1 MKVSSAAV
9 AAGALAMG
17 VEAKNYLGF
26 NSGATLANREAK
38 FKADFQAEFETAQ
51 NLKTAPGDF
60 SAVRLY
66 TNIQAYSEDDPIE
79 AFEAAIDTKTEIL
92 LGVWTSGTD
101 NIDKEIS
108 ALKKAITKYGTDLT
122 DLIIGVSVGSEDL
135 YRNSVTGVKNKGG
148 VGVQPDALVDFINDF
163 RKAFKS
169 TPISKIP
176 VGHVDTW
183 DVWGNSTNSPVLDA
197 IDFIGVDEYP
207 YYENGKGN
215 GIENAGKLFNKAYE
229 ATIAAS
235 AGKPVWVTETG
246 WPASGPDWDEA
257 VPSVKNA
264 QKYWQDV
271 GCKYLFNKT
280 PTFWYNLRDS
290 NPDNKMKFAITENL
304 STKPLF
310 DLSCD
315 DIKEET
321 SSSAVESKTKTST
334 AAAKSTHGSD
344 STSTLVTSTAS
355 ATGSGKGDD
364 DEESTAAASATASA
378 SGSGSA
384 SGSASTSASK
394 PTSTSGSGSSSGDDS
409 DDSESSSGSGSG
421 SGSAT
426 ESGSGSS
433 SGSGSGSGSATESG
447 SSSGSGSGSGSGSE
461 AGSGSGSEAAATET
475 PSTITSGATTF
486 TVSAAAL
493 AFFALFA
500 L

>member
-1 MKVSSAAV
+1 MKVSTTL

-38 FKADFQAEFETAQ
+38 FKADFAAEFKTAQ
-51 NLKTAPGDF
+51 GLKTAPGDF

-79 AFEAAIDTKTEIL
+79 AFEAAIDTETEIL

-108 ALKKAITKYGTDLT
+108 ALKKAIDKYGTDLT

-183 DVWGNSTNSPVLDA
+183 DVWGNTTNKAVLDA

-246 WPASGPDWDEA
+246 WPYKGPDWDEA
-257 VPSVKNA
+257 VPSIKNA
-264 QKYWQDV
+264 QKYWRDV

-304 STKPLF
+304 STTPLF

-315 DIKEET
+315 KVDDDEEKT
-321 SSSAVESKTKTST
+321 SSSAAESKTKTST
-334 AAAKSTHGSD
+334 AVSKSTHASASD
-344 STSTLVTSTAS
+344 SDETTMATATAS
-355 ATGSGKGDD
+355 ATGSSGK
-364 DEESTAAASATASA
+364 DEDEDSTATATAT
-378 SGSGSA
+378 GSGSH
-384 SGSASTSASK
+384 SK
-394 PTSTSGSGSSSGDDS
+394 PTSASGSSSGDDS
-409 DDSESSSGSGSG
+409 AS
-421 SGSAT
+421 

-433 SGSGSGSGSATESG
+433 GSGSSGNGSASESG
-447 SSSGSGSGSGSGSE
+447 SSSGSGSGSGSGSASE
-461 AGSGSGSEAAATET
+461 SGSESAPAET
-475 PSTITSGATTF
+475 PSAVVSGATSF
-486 TVSAAAL
+486 TISAAAL

>member
-51 NLKTAPGDF
+51 NLKTSPGDF
-60 SAVRLY
+60 NAVRLY

-79 AFEAAIDTKTEIL
+79 AFEAAIDTKTQIL

-101 NIDKEIS
+101 SIDKEIS
-108 ALKKAITKYGTDLT
+108 ALKKAVQKYGSDLT

-148 VGVQPDALVDFINDF
+148 VGVQPDALVDFIDDF
-163 RKAFKS
+163 RSAFKG
-169 TPISKIP
+169 TPIAKVP
-176 VGHVDTW
+176 LGHVDTW
-183 DVWGNSTNSPVLDA
+183 DVWGNATNKPVLDA

-207 YYENGKGN
+207 YYENDKGN
-215 GIENAGKLFNKAYE
+215 SIDNAAKLFNKAFD
-229 ATIAAS
+229 ATVAAS

-246 WPASGPDWDEA
+246 WPYKGPDWDEA
-257 VPSVKNA
+257 IPSVKNA

-271 GCKYLFNKT
+271 GCKSLFNKV

-304 STKPLF
+304 STTPLF

-315 DIKEET
+315 KIDDEKT
-321 SSSAVESKTKTST
+321 SSSAESKTKTST
-334 AAAKSTHGSD
+334 GASKATGDAHSTG
-344 STSTLVTSTAS
+344 TFITATAS
-355 ATGSGKGDD
+355 ATGTGSDSED
-364 DEESTAAASATASA
+364 STATDTGSQSKPT
-378 SGSGSA
+378 SGSGS
-384 SGSASTSASK
+384 G
-394 PTSTSGSGSSSGDDS
+394 SGSGSSSGDDS
-409 DDSESSSGSGSG
+409 ESGSSGSGS
-421 SGSAT
+421 SGSS
-426 ESGSGSS
+426 ESGSSGSGSS
-433 SGSGSGSGSATESG
+433 GSSESGSSGSGSATESG
-447 SSSGSGSGSGSGSE
+447 SSGSGSGTE
-461 AGSGSGSEAAATET
+461 AGSSSETDAAAET
-475 PSTITSGATTF
+475 PSTVNGAAGLTI
-486 TVSAAAL
+486 SAAAI
-493 AFFALFA
+493 AFFAMLA

>member
-1 MKVSSAAV
+1 MKVSTTL

-38 FKADFQAEFETAQ
+38 FKADFAAEFKTAQ
-51 NLKTAPGDF
+51 GLKTAPGDF

-79 AFEAAIDTKTEIL
+79 AFEAAIDTETEIL

-108 ALKKAITKYGTDLT
+108 ALKKAIDKYGTDLT

-183 DVWGNSTNSPVLDA
+183 DVWGNTTNKAVLDA

-235 AGKPVWVTETG
+235 GGKPVWVTETG
-246 WPASGPDWDEA
+246 WPYKGPDWDEA
-257 VPSVKNA
+257 VPSIKNA
-264 QKYWQDV
+264 QKYWRDV

-304 STKPLF
+304 STTPLF

-315 DIKEET
+315 KVDDEEEKT
-321 SSSAVESKTKTST
+321 SSSAAESKTKTST
-334 AAAKSTHGSD
+334 AASKSTHASD
-344 STSTLVTSTAS
+344 SDETTMATATAS
-355 ATGSGKGDD
+355 ATGSSGK
-364 DEESTAAASATASA
+364 DEDEDSTATATAT
-378 SGSGSA
+378 GSGSH
-384 SGSASTSASK
+384 SK
-394 PTSTSGSGSSSGDDS
+394 PTSGSGSSSGDDS
-409 DDSESSSGSGSG
+409 ASESGSSGSGSSG
-421 SGSAT
+421 NGSA
-426 ESGSGSS
+426 S
-433 SGSGSGSGSATESG
+433 ESG
-447 SSSGSGSGSGSGSE
+447 SSSGSGSGSGAGSASESGSE
-461 AGSGSGSEAAATET
+461 SAPAET
-475 PSTITSGATTF
+475 PSAVVSGATSF